1 MLSNLRRH
9 AFTICQFIVRVC
21 HQFGT
26 FQQKGRF
33 HEIGR
38 FQSEWEIP
46 SSEAALFVGDKYT
59 LCVDGFRGPRPVG
72 FGRATASQRAVTLKL
87 QLNPPSM
94 NLVRP
99 PEMLAS
105 LNDGAIGPEKKKR
118 IKVLTSAA
126 KPLKRESGNAARR
139 RRLQVLQLL
148 KDFNKPQLWHHVSAL
163 VVNDWKLDI
172 SNVIKTKD
180 VANLEWLLTSGVAN
194 DIRELE
200 VGGEFAYVSE
210 VDTFKDVA
218 TVRTLCA
225 GICFLPTLTQLI
237 MWRCQL
243 TDEGFAVVART
254 VVNCH
259 QLELLLCRF
268 NDIGDESERT
278 VTTLMEEMTG
288 LTLRLHGCRLTT
300 AVAERLATRFG
311 ERLESGFLKME
322 TDAAPESADSCRIIR
337 PESGTTT
344 FGTNLR
350 ADLGSRR
357 QRDRILRCY

>member
-105 LNDGAIGPEKKKR
+105 LNDGAIG
-118 IKVLTSAA
+118 
-126 KPLKRESGNAARR
+126 
-139 RRLQVLQLL
+139 RLAHGLPFQVQLDVSKFDYRLWTNEDPGLNHVLQCKIFGQVFLL
-148 KDFNKPQLWHHVSAL
+148 DFTQVHSA
-163 VVNDWKLDI
+163 V
-172 SNVIKTKD
+172 
-180 VANLEWLLTSGVAN
+180 
-194 DIRELE
+194 
-200 VGGEFAYVSE
+200 
-210 VDTFKDVA
+210 
-218 TVRTLCA
+218 
-225 GICFLPTLTQLI
+225 
-237 MWRCQL
+237 
-243 TDEGFAVVART
+243 
-254 VVNCH
+254 
-259 QLELLLCRF
+259 
-268 NDIGDESERT
+268 
-278 VTTLMEEMTG
+278 
-288 LTLRLHGCRLTT
+288 
-300 AVAERLATRFG
+300 
-311 ERLESGFLKME
+311 
-322 TDAAPESADSCRIIR
+322 
-337 PESGTTT
+337 
-344 FGTNLR
+344 
-350 ADLGSRR
+350 
-357 QRDRILRCY
+357 